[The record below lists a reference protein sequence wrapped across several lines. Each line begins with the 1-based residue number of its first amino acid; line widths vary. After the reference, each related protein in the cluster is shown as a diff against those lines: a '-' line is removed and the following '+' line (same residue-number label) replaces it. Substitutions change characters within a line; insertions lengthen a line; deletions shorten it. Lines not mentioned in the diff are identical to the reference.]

1 MKYANFSD
9 LPLVLNVE
17 DIADTLAIGKNKA
30 YNLVNSG
37 QIKALRLGAHYRIPR
52 EAFIAFVRGDDAV
65 AS

>member
-1 MKYANFSD
+1 MRYKNFSD

-30 YNLVNSG
+30 YTLVNSG
-37 QIKALRLGAHYRIPR
+37 QIRALKLGNHYRIPR
-52 EAFIAFVRGDDAV
+52 EAFIAFVRGDEPM